1 MRSVGSQSWCWQ
13 RFSNFLSFCFSKNE
27 GLTTDVINDA
37 AHDAPKEVMV
47 ARLLDKEIDQFS
59 PSFEAEIL
67 VDVTTTNKISLNN
80 KYLMRFER
88 PRGNHS
94 LN

>member
-1 MRSVGSQSWCWQ
+1 
-13 RFSNFLSFCFSKNE
+13 
-27 GLTTDVINDA
+27 
-37 AHDAPKEVMV
+37 MV